1 MLYQSYNFFFFFFK
15 EENKRV
21 SRYVE
26 RFGLMTKH
34 GDEFNPTV
42 IVFLGSTLKTDCGL
56 VLTLCGWVH
65 SGKMWLERKWSWKEI
80 NGPTEH

>member
-1 MLYQSYNFFFFFFK
+1 MI
-15 EENKRV
+15 KRGV
-21 SRYVE
+21 
-26 RFGLMTKH
+26 
-34 GDEFNPTV
+34 EFNPTV